1 MAAESRPT
9 PPTSHG
15 FNGAERRRFPRFNM
29 ALDVA
34 FGPACRRPATADR
47 AGRPT
52 GSGTRP
58 TESKL
63 ERTVTV
69 NLSIGGLC
77 LYSDVLYPIGSELF
91 CSLSLP
97 GREKPIEVVGTVAWF
112 QKVNHEAHGY
122 KMGLEFTDVSA
133 QDRAALRAL
142 LEHPPAVEPSRSK
155 RLLLVDDD
163 QELCQAL
170 KLRFE
175 AGGFEVI
182 TAGDGLEGLRKG
194 REEHPDLVILD
205 LMLPKLNGYEV
216 CRLLKFDQKFRH
228 IPIILCTA
236 RSRREDRLMG
246 ETVGADAYVTKPFDG
261 KALLAKADELV
272 AQHP

>member
-1 MAAESRPT
+1 MAAQSRPT
-9 PPTSHG
+9 PPTSPRH
-15 FNGAERRRFPRFNM
+15 NGAERRRFPRFNT

-34 FGPACRRPATADR
+34 YGPVGRGGRPAD
-47 AGRPT
+47 
-52 GSGTRP
+52 SQ
-58 TESKL
+58 L
-63 ERTVTV
+63 ERTITV
-69 NLSIGGLC
+69 NLSLGGLC

-91 CSLSLP
+91 CVLSLP
-97 GREKPIEVVGTVAWF
+97 GRERPIEMAGTVAWF
-112 QKVNHEAHGY
+112 QQVDREVHGY
-122 KMGLEFTDVSA
+122 KMGLDFTEMSSK
-133 QDRAALRAL
+133 DRAALQAL
-142 LEHPPAVEPSRSK
+142 LAHPPATERSRSK

-163 QELCQAL
+163 EELCQAL

-205 LMLPKLNGYEV
+205 LMLPNLNGSEV
-216 CRLLKFDQKFRH
+216 CRLLKYDQKFRH

-236 RSRREDRLMG
+236 RSRKEDRLMG

-261 KALLAKADELV
+261 KVLMAKADELV
-272 AQHP
+272 GVKRE